1 MIKLFFLLPIV
12 MCAIWWWYL
21 NDRGYT
27 IKEGLKGFAYIFAFN
42 GIIVAFFVLMLFI
55 TH

>member
-1 MIKLFFLLPIV
+1 MIRLFFLLPLV
-12 MCAIWWWYL
+12 MCAVWWWYL

-27 IKEGLKGFAYIFAFN
+27 LKEGLKGFVYILAFN
-42 GIIVAFFVLMLFI
+42 AIIIGFFVLMIFV

>member
-1 MIKLFFLLPIV
+1 MIRLFILLPIL
-12 MCAIWWWYL
+12 MCAVWWWYL

-27 IKEGLKGFAYIFAFN
+27 IKEGLKGFTYIILFN
-42 GIIVAFFVLMLFI
+42 AVIISFFVLMIFV